1 MFTHV
6 KFEVDIVQRLD
17 GSELRWPEP
26 GEATE
31 DSGLGCNRLYAD
43 LRRLSW
49 SEAKRVFALE
59 GELIA
64 RIEASEDSNAEC
76 EAVEEELSEGEADLL
91 GLDLGVASTVA
102 CLSAARCVPF
112 TSCNAG
118 ALGGQ
123 HQEVYPLVAFFS
135 RPQMVD
141 ILLACATEAE
151 IGLEN
156 HDYGCVVAYADD
168 VRKLRRFAETL
179 INKRSALR
187 AIRIRQRARATITPG
202 PEPGPTQYKLPLE

>member
-1 MFTHV
+1 MFTHLS
-6 KFEVDIVQRLD
+6 FEVDIVRQLD
-17 GSELRWPEP
+17 GSKLRWPEP
-26 GEATE
+26 GEASE

-43 LRRLSW
+43 LRRFSW

-76 EAVEEELSEGEADLL
+76 EAIEEELSEGEADLL

-102 CLSAARCVPF
+102 SLSAARCVPF

-118 ALGGQ
+118 AFGGR
-123 HQEVYPLVAFFS
+123 HQEVYPLVAFFA

-141 ILLACATEAE
+141 ILLACAVETE

-168 VRKLRRFAETL
+168 VRKLGRFAESL
-179 INKRSALR
+179 IKKRSALR
-187 AIRIRQRARATITPG
+187 AIRIRQRARATTTPRSELG
-202 PEPGPTQYKLPLE
+202 PEQYKLPFE